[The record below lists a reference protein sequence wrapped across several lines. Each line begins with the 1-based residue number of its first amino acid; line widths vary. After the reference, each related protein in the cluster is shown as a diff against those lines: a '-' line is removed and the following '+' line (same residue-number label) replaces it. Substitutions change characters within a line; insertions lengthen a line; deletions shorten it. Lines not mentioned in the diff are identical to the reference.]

1 MIYLSERND
10 SSSDEAGGIC
20 IEQAVIKAAIWSE
33 GRRQIFVRAHSRLPI
48 SYPGSAVEN
57 SFKQVK
63 QFLHRLLKVF
73 SVVISV
79 KDY

>member
-1 MIYLSERND
+1 M
-10 SSSDEAGGIC
+10 
-20 IEQAVIKAAIWSE
+20 
-33 GRRQIFVRAHSRLPI
+33 RAHSRLPV
-48 SYPGSAVEN
+48 SYPGSAVEK

>member
-1 MIYLSERND
+1 M
-10 SSSDEAGGIC
+10 
-20 IEQAVIKAAIWSE
+20 
-33 GRRQIFVRAHSRLPI
+33 RAYSRLPI
-48 SYPGSAVEN
+48 PCPGSAVEN

-63 QFLHRLLKVF
+63 QFLHRLPKDF